1 MQQVM
6 FDQVGVFRT
15 QAGLEDARRR
25 LRTLQERYARARV
38 QDAGKVFNTDLL
50 EAWELGCLLD
60 VAEVTAAAALE
71 RRESRGAHAREDY
84 PRRDDAQWLRHS
96 LAYLEPEG
104 VRLRTKPVTITRF
117 PPQERTY

>member
-1 MQQVM
+1 M
-6 FDQVGVFRT
+6 FDQVGVFRAE
-15 QAGLEDARRR
+15 AGLQEACAA
-25 LRTLQERYARARV
+25 LRTLQQRYTRARI
-38 QDAGKVFNTDLL
+38 QDSGKVFNTELL

-84 PRRDDAQWLRHS
+84 PQRDDTQWLRHS
-96 LAYLEPEG
+96 LASLGPEG
-104 VRLRTKPVTITRF
+104 VRLVNKPVTITRF